1 MKKFNAIPIH
11 FPNHSRTNSSEVPR
25 LSAVCRLFFSEHR
38 PAYSLHTC
46 IFSLALALLSL
57 LSLSARADERPY
69 LCELGIQAGCGYY
82 VGDATTHI
90 FNHPREA
97 YGAHFR
103 YKFDQRWAL
112 QVKGLTQRIAGPDY
126 NDQRQRKYDSNG
138 KSVLWQN
145 NLINV
150 DAMAEFNFFRFGA
163 KSYDRRVKP
172 ITPYIFLGAGVA
184 LYGNGQ
190 NAFSNIAFYIPC
202 GLGMKWK
209 FSERFGLNL
218 AWQHN
223 IYMADNLEGVAIL
236 DNAYHLNGSNLL
248 NFDVTSQLT
257 LGIVFEFAKE
267 KKVCRTCRY

>member
-1 MKKFNAIPIH
+1 MKKIKHIH
-11 FPNHSRTNSSEVPR
+11 ILVPNHSRTNS
-25 LSAVCRLFFSEHR
+25 LFGGCFLAFCRMFFAEKR
-38 PAYSLHTC
+38 FAYSLH
-46 IFSLALALLSL
+46 IGMLSLAIALLSL
-57 LSLSARADERPY
+57 WSSPTYADSRPY
-69 LCELGIQAGCGYY
+69 LCEFGVQAGCGYY

-126 NDQRQRKYDSNG
+126 NDQRQRKYDSQG
-138 KSVLWQN
+138 KSILWQN

-172 ITPYIFLGAGVA
+172 LTPYIFLGAGVA

-190 NAFSNIAFYIPC
+190 NAFSNVAFYIPC
-202 GLGMKWK
+202 GLGLKWK
-209 FSERFGLNL
+209 FSDRFGLNL